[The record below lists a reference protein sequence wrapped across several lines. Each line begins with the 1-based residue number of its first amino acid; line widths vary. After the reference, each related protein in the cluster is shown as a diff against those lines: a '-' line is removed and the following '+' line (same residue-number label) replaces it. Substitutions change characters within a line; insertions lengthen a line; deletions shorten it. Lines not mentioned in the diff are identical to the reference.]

1 MKKRK
6 LFIGLVTASLILSV
20 CGCQNSDS
28 ETYTADEIIRSAY
41 DINIDDYVKLSD
53 YKSIKPETEK
63 PSVITDDTVTAYIDH
78 VLEENFSQYEAIE
91 GGTGKIEKGQYVNAD
106 LDVSIDGESI
116 DEESDIYMHIEDD
129 ETYGIEGSLIGHKS
143 GDTVKTKKKVS
154 DDDKLFSE
162 YAGKTADYEIKVNGI
177 YKKTSP
183 TTDDLSDAFVK
194 EHFDCDTVEK
204 YRQQCLETLQ
214 KNAAYAY
221 STNLQNEILD
231 KLKESSEIAYPDNY
245 MAVELDFYTRV
256 AKKSAEEAGKELD
269 DYLTSDA
276 GYSSHDEFE
285 KQAKEQVKK
294 SEDQA
299 LISMALAKEM
309 KISISEDDFNSF
321 VDYYI
326 QSNNYADADA
336 FYQAYGSK
344 ERVMA
349 IFLEDQAMN
358 KLKQELASK

>member
-1 MKKRK
+1 MKKRR

-53 YKSIKPETEK
+53 YKSIKLETEK

-106 LDVSIDGESI
+106 LDASIDGESI
-116 DEESDIYMHIEDD
+116 DEESDIYMHVEDD
-129 ETYGIEGSLIGHKS
+129 ETYGIESSLIGHKS

-162 YAGKTADYEIKVNGI
+162 YAGKTADYEIKVKGLYN
-177 YKKTSP
+177 KVSP
-183 TTDDLSDAFVK
+183 TADDLSDAFVA
-194 EHFDCDTVEK
+194 EHFDCDTVEE

-245 MAVELDFYTRV
+245 MTVELDFYTRV

-276 GYSSHDEFE
+276 GYSSYDEFE
-285 KQAKEQVKK
+285 EQAKEQVKK

-299 LISMALAKEM
+299 LISMALAKKM

-349 IFLEDQAMN
+349 IFLEDQTMN